1 MAKNPMQRKARN
13 SFILGMF
20 ITLII
25 TGSIIGLL
33 VFKLIN
39 INKENKEKEQGL
51 KNAYVL
57 VTDIKSGDSIKLEN
71 LKKVDIETN
80 IIPSNAITLSQIEEN
95 TIAKIDLKTGTILSS
110 DMITNSD
117 DKTTN
122 DTRVQEYNMILLP
135 SQINTN
141 EYVDIRLRLP
151 SGLDYIVVSKKK
163 IEIPQVLGVAS
174 ESTFSVKL
182 NESETQT
189 MSSAIVESYIMEGS
203 ILYVA
208 KYVEPGIQGSSV
220 PTYVPSTAVQEAIRQ
235 NSNITVEARN
245 ALVTRF
251 NESITTRNSINSV
264 LNTYNDKSKENVEK
278 SVEEEVNKAM
288 QERKKYLDA
297 LSQKN

>member
-297 LSQKN
+297 LSK